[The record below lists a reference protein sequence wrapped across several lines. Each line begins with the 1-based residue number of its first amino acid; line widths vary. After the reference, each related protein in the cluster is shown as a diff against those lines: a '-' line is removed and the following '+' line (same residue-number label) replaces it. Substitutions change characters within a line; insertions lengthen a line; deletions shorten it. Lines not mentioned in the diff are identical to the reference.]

1 MPGTVVVGTQW
12 GDEGKGKIVDF
23 CAQDADVVVRFNGG
37 SNAGHTVV
45 TGRDVFRFHLIPSG
59 ILRPET
65 LNLVGNGVVVDPE
78 VLLEE
83 IEELRGR
90 GHPVDNLRVSERAH
104 VVMPYHKTL
113 DGLEETLKGGL
124 KAGTTLRGIGPTFED
139 KAARIGLRMGDLVD
153 ETALRE
159 RLAALVPMK
168 RRMLKAYGGEEA
180 LSEEGL
186 FEASRAWGKG
196 LQSYIADTSLL
207 LHEALEE
214 GKEVLFE
221 AAQGTHLD
229 IDHGIYPYG
238 TSSNV
243 VAGAASVGSGVGV
256 RHLDQV
262 IGVAKAF
269 TSRVGTGP
277 FPTELGGAEA
287 AHLRDRSL
295 GEYGT
300 TTGRPRRIG
309 WLDLVMV
316 RYAARVNSLDYLAI
330 TKLDVLGGPDPLK
343 VCVAYE
349 HDGGTLREFPA
360 SMRVF
365 GDCRPVYEDLRGWED
380 IKEDSWVEA
389 VKRGYDELPG
399 EMRAYLDLLSRETG
413 VPVGLVSVGP
423 AREATLDLRGK

>member
-1 MPGTVVVGTQW
+1 
-12 GDEGKGKIVDF
+12 KG
-23 CAQDADVVVRFNGG
+23 
-37 SNAGHTVV
+37 
-45 TGRDVFRFHLIPSG
+45 
-59 ILRPET
+59 
-65 LNLVGNGVVVDPE
+65 
-78 VLLEE
+78 LL
-83 IEELRGR
+83 
-90 GHPVDNLRVSERAH
+90 
-104 VVMPYHKTL
+104 
-113 DGLEETLKGGL
+113 
-124 KAGTTLRGIGPTFED
+124 
-139 KAARIGLRMGDLVD
+139 
-153 ETALRE
+153 
-159 RLAALVPMK
+159 
-168 RRMLKAYGGEEA
+168 
-180 LSEEGL
+180 
-186 FEASRAWGKG
+186 EASRAWGKA
-196 LQSYIADTSLL
+196 LQSYVTDTSLL
-207 LHEALEE
+207 LHAALEE

-262 IGVAKAF
+262 IGVTKAF

-277 FPTELGGAEA
+277 FPTELGGAKA
-287 AHLRDRSL
+287 SHLRDRSL

-316 RYAARVNSLDYLAI
+316 RYAARVNSLDSLAV
-330 TKLDVLGGPDPLK
+330 TKLDVLGGLDPLR

-349 HDGGTLREFPA
+349 HDGETLREFPA

-365 GDCRPVYEDLRGWED
+365 AACRPVYEELRGWED
-380 IKEDSWVEA
+380 ISEDSWVEV
-389 VKRGYDELPG
+389 VKKGYDELPG